1 MPALAPF
8 TPGASSTLAVTT
20 SSARVAITRKGSE
33 QVLIYAPAANAAAF
47 IVFGDDTV
55 VATTAGVAIPPGFNK
70 VFTVPEGATHVAA
83 ITGAS
88 TATLY
93 FTCGDGQ

>member
-8 TPGASSTLAVTT
+8 TPGASATLSATT
-20 SSARVAITRKGSE
+20 STGRVALTRKGSE
-33 QVLIYAPAANAAAF
+33 QVLIFAPAANAAAF
-47 IVFGDDTV
+47 IKFGDATV
-55 VATTAGVAIPPGFNK
+55 TAAVTDIAIGPGFNRI
-70 VFTVPEGATHVAA
+70 FTVPKGATHVAG
-83 ITGAS
+83 ITGSS

>member
-1 MPALAPF
+1 MPSLAPF
-8 TPGASSTLAVTT
+8 TPGASSTLSATT
-20 SSARVAITRKGSE
+20 STGRVALTRNGSD
-33 QVLIYAPAANAAAF
+33 QVLIFAPAANAAAF
-47 IVFGDDTV
+47 IKFGDSTV
-55 VATTAGVAIPPGFNK
+55 VAAVTDIPIGPGFSR
-70 VFTVPEGATHVAA
+70 VFTVPKGATHVAG